1 MSDPARSHPPGC
13 LLLIQLTDASRSA
26 HILGPGDVQDI
37 LRHSQRNHTA
47 AGVTGALC
55 LTNGL
60 FLPQLD
66 GDRGP

>member
-1 MSDPARSHPPGC
+1 
-13 LLLIQLTDASRSA
+13 LIQLTDASRSA

-55 LTNGL
+55 LTHGL